1 MVAILNQK
9 TQPIKGVGQ
18 KNRLLPEYD
27 IAADDVLTVDPLAKC
42 KEEVAY
48 LGASQKLPSEPAD
61 EIPTSFLVFQDA
73 DVEYVAL
80 DPIPR
85 MMAKSK
91 ALAGI
96 CKLKS
101 VTEWINRAALLPIHA
116 SKTERR

>member
-1 MVAILNQK
+1 M
-9 TQPIKGVGQ
+9 QPMKGAGQ
-18 KNRLLPEYD
+18 KNRLLPKHH
-27 IAADDVLTVDPLAKC
+27 IAIDDALTVDPLANC

-48 LGASQKLPSEPAD
+48 LGASQKLPSEPGD
-61 EIPTSFLVFQDA
+61 EISTSFLVFQNA

-85 MMAKSK
+85 MTAKSK

-101 VTEWINRAALLPIHA
+101 ATEWINRAALLPIHA